1 MDKEAKKIKPIITVE
16 NFEKATRVKIL
27 GIDISQALTKV
38 NFLTEGFGDN
48 QIGLEIAINPLTEI
62 LAGITP
68 EDIENAKEIL
78 APYKESLEHSK
89 GLVTGKG
96 ETAER

>member
-1 MDKEAKKIKPIITVE
+1 MNKQSEKIKPIITVE

-27 GIDISQALTKV
+27 GIDISQALTKI

-48 QIGLEIAINPLTEI
+48 QIALEIAINPLTEI

-78 APYKESLEHSK
+78 APYKESLKHSK
-89 GLVTGKG
+89 RLVAGKG